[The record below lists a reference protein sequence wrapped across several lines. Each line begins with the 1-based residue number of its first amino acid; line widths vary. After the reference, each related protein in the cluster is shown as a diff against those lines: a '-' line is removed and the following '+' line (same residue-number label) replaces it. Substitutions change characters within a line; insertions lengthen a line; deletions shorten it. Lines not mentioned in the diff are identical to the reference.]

1 MKMTRTEFIDR
12 FLAISYLYFQLA
24 DNNSNEVSAIEIEE
38 WVEIINAGNEPMMCP
53 DQHVA

>member
-12 FLAISYLYFQLA
+12 FLAISYLYFQIA